1 MPLKNNSENT
11 KKVLDYRFSFANERT
26 FLSWIRTALA
36 LLAGAVAID
45 QFVTTVE
52 YPFIRIGLAIILAI
66 IAGVLAISAFLR
78 WRANE
83 KAMLEGRALPYNH
96 LLSIIAIL
104 VLIAATCFVMLFLVG
119 H

>member
-1 MPLKNNSENT
+1 MSIKNESNDT

-45 QFVTTVE
+45 QFVTTSE
-52 YPFIRIGLAIILAI
+52 YPLIRISLAILLAI
-66 IAGVLAISAFLR
+66 IAAVLAISAFFR

-83 KAMLEGRALPYNH
+83 KAMLEDRALPYNH
-96 LLSIIAIL
+96 LLSMIAIL
-104 VLIAATCFVMLFLVG
+104 VLIAAACFIMLFLVG